1 MVFLPNITTNH
12 AITYTNILQNVFLL
26 AAVRKFQNMPDF
38 LNSLLG
44 QIIVS
49 NLTNVRKV
57 TQKQCSTLRTW
68 NQKKKRQMQYNY
80 SSSPVEMQ
88 LAWKPWSN
96 VRIAEDFSTR
106 KHPVGR
112 STKSSLFLQTMIS
125 DEANFLTSGAFLNQK
140 TNKQA
145 SQEQQTNLDSSCIWF
160 CRSSEKWYG

>member
-57 TQKQCSTLRTW
+57 TQKQCSTLRT
-68 NQKKKRQMQYNY
+68 
-80 SSSPVEMQ
+80 
-88 LAWKPWSN
+88 
-96 VRIAEDFSTR
+96 
-106 KHPVGR
+106 
-112 STKSSLFLQTMIS
+112 
-125 DEANFLTSGAFLNQK
+125 
-140 TNKQA
+140 
-145 SQEQQTNLDSSCIWF
+145 
-160 CRSSEKWYG
+160 

>member
-1 MVFLPNITTNH
+1 MLYFTNM
-12 AITYTNILQNVFLL
+12 
-26 AAVRKFQNMPDF
+26 KPE
-38 LNSLLG
+38 
-44 QIIVS
+44 
-49 NLTNVRKV
+49 
-57 TQKQCSTLRTW
+57 
-68 NQKKKRQMQYNY
+68 KKRQMQYNY

-88 LAWKPWSN
+88 LAWKPWSK

-106 KHPVGR
+106 KHLVGR

-160 CRSSEKWYG
+160 CRSSEKWDG